1 MKVLLT
7 GGLGYIG
14 SHISFLLGKKAV
26 VIDNLSNSSLNYKK
40 LLPNCKVYIKNISL
54 NNLNQIIS
62 KEQITHVIHLA
73 AFKSV
78 SESIKDPLKYY
89 KNNISITINL
99 LEAMKI
105 NKVNNLIHSSS
116 ATVYGN
122 SHPSPLTETL
132 PLSSINPYGSTKIIC
147 ENLIKEFIDTNKNM
161 KAIALRYFNP
171 IGSHPNVKLPDK
183 PKGEA
188 ENLMP
193 IIIRSALKKKII
205 KIFGN
210 NYPTRDGT
218 CIRDYMHVV
227 DLAEAHTLALKK
239 ISKMKGFL
247 PINLGSGKGYSVL
260 ELINQFQKSNKI
272 TLNYKFDKRRK
283 GDPAICYSKINLAKQ
298 FLGWK
303 PKYSLD
309 QMCADA
315 WKSYNS

>member
-1 MKVLLT
+1 M
-7 GGLGYIG
+7 
-14 SHISFLLGKKAV
+14 
-26 VIDNLSNSSLNYKK
+26 D
-40 LLPNCKVYIKNISL
+40 
-54 NNLNQIIS
+54 
-62 KEQITHVIHLA
+62 
-73 AFKSV
+73 
-78 SESIKDPLKYY
+78 
-89 KNNISITINL
+89 L
-99 LEAMKI
+99 LEAMKT

-122 SHPSPLTETL
+122 SHPSPLAETL

-147 ENLIKEFIDTNKNM
+147 ENLIKEFIDTNINM
-161 KAIALRYFNP
+161 KTIALRYFNP

-227 DLAEAHTLALKK
+227 DLADAHILALKK
-239 ISKMKGFL
+239 ISKTKGFL

-260 ELINQFQKSNKI
+260 DLINQFQKSNKI
-272 TLNYKFDKRRK
+272 KINYKFDKRRK

-309 QMCADA
+309 QMCVDA
-315 WKSYNS
+315 WKSYNYK